1 MIENKETDADGVNP
15 VTADELRDVMRRVSY
30 SFMVTK
36 RSAEVQAILEDAL
49 GFDDFTAK
57 MRDPI
62 DLNDAEREEA
72 FSKLNGTLQG
82 LFVRGG
88 TLQEADE
95 SLQARIRKSNAERAG
110 EAVKG
115 RPTVLLAADQLPRA
129 LAKFERLLL
138 MEAKTIRNVQ
148 DRIFQR
154 DGKLVRL
161 SRNLLPP
168 GVELDDEYRENNAL
182 LIKEVKPKWLAT
194 RLERTIQFIGASAG
208 KPGADGKPKMVPK
221 NASTELCERMLQDDT
236 RWRHPYLFGTIEA
249 PTLRRDGTV
258 LDSPGYDKKTGL
270 FFDPGETVFPPV
282 PPRITR
288 DDGLTAIKHIEELL
302 CDFPFQDAPGYEGV
316 SLSVALA
323 AILTGPVRRTLD
335 IAPAFAVT
343 AKEAETGKTELC
355 KFIAGITTG
364 RAVSGQPFSDS
375 EEERRKSIGG
385 NLRSGRPI
393 LFFDNADNVVIEG
406 DFLEKII
413 TLPSVTDRILSM
425 TEEYSA
431 PTNCLVLFNGNHIS
445 VGGAMTTRVL
455 QTRIVTDTPL
465 AQRSFQYPDLFQ
477 YVIDHRPELVWCVLV
492 ALRAWLINGE
502 PDETRAT
509 SRFQQWDSLIA
520 QALVWYGYA
529 DPMRGGDEL
538 RDVDPVKEAKR
549 EVVRQ
554 WAMKFGDSTVSA
566 LDLQRSAEVRQAIA
580 AARGRHEREVTPMMV
595 AKYVGTV
602 EGVRLGLDWR
612 VIRAAMTAEKSAQWR
627 LEYVGQ
633 GDAPPLAPTADD
645 ESSAVR
651 DFAPGD
657 NDEDA

>member
-1 MIENKETDADGVNP
+1 
-15 VTADELRDVMRRVSY
+15 
-30 SFMVTK
+30 
-36 RSAEVQAILEDAL
+36 
-49 GFDDFTAK
+49 
-57 MRDPI
+57 
-62 DLNDAEREEA
+62 
-72 FSKLNGTLQG
+72 
-82 LFVRGG
+82 
-88 TLQEADE
+88 
-95 SLQARIRKSNAERAG
+95 
-110 EAVKG
+110 
-115 RPTVLLAADQLPRA
+115 
-129 LAKFERLLL
+129 
-138 MEAKTIRNVQ
+138 
-148 DRIFQR
+148 
-154 DGKLVRL
+154 
-161 SRNLLPP
+161 LPP
-168 GVELDDEYRENNAL
+168 GTESDGEYRENNAL
-182 LIKEVKPKWLAT
+182 LITEVKPKWLAN
-194 RLERTIQFIGASAG
+194 RLDRTIMFIGRPAG
-208 KPGADGKPKMVPK
+208 KPKDGAKAKPVPK
-221 NASTELCERMLQDDT
+221 SASAELCARMIEDNT

-249 PTLRRDGTV
+249 PTLRSDGTV

-270 FFDPGETVFPPV
+270 FFDPGATVFPKV
-282 PPRITR
+282 PSRLTR
-288 DDGLTAIKHIEELL
+288 DDGLVAIKSIEQLL

-316 SLSVALA
+316 SLSVAMA

-364 RAVSGQPFSDS
+364 RAVSGQPFSES

-406 DFLEKII
+406 DFLEKVI
-413 TLPSVTDRILSM
+413 TLPSVTDRVLSM

-455 QTRIVTDTPL
+455 LSRIVTDTPL
-465 AQRSFQYPDLFQ
+465 ANRAFAYPDLFQ
-477 YVIDHRPELVWCVLV
+477 YVIEHRPELVWAILV

-502 PDETRAT
+502 RDETRAT

-554 WAMKFGDSTVSA
+554 WAMKFGDNTVSA
-566 LDLQRSAEVRQAIA
+566 LDLQHAVEVRQAIA
-580 AARGRHEREVTPMMV
+580 AARGRHEREVTPMIV
-595 AKYVGTV
+595 AKYIGTV

-612 VIRAAMTAEKSAQWR
+612 VIRSSAAHDKSSQWR
-627 LEYVGQ
+627 LEYVGE
-633 GDAPPLAPTADD
+633 GDAPPLAPTEDD
-645 ESSAVR
+645 DVTAER

>member
-1 MIENKETDADGVNP
+1 MSDNIEADADGVNP
-15 VTADELRDVMRRVSY
+15 VTADEVTEAMRQVSY
-30 SFMVTK
+30 RFLLSK
-36 RSAEVQAILEDAL
+36 RNAEVQAIMEDAL
-49 GFDDFTAK
+49 GFDDFTGKIRQPAE
-57 MRDPI
+57 
-62 DLNDAEREEA
+62 LTDAERA
-72 FSKLNGTLQG
+72 DAYSKLNGTLQATYVPDSPNG
-82 LFVRGG
+82 
-88 TLQEADE
+88 ADASE
-95 SLQARIRKSNAERAG
+95 LLNARIRKWNAEREG
-110 EAVKG
+110 EAIKT
-115 RPTVLLAADQLPRA
+115 RQTVLLAPDQLSRA
-129 LAKFERLLL
+129 LAKVERLLL
-138 MEAKTIRNVQ
+138 MEAKTIRNVK

-168 GVELDDEYRENNAL
+168 GVEHDDEYRENNAL

-194 RLERTIQFIGASAG
+194 RLERTVQFIGASAG
-208 KPGADGKPKMVPK
+208 KPGADGKPKTVPK
-221 NASTELCERMLQDDT
+221 NASAELCARMLEDDT

-270 FFDPGETVFPPV
+270 FFDPGETVFPKV
-282 PPRITR
+282 PPRLTR
-288 DDGLTAIKHIEELL
+288 DDGLTAIKRIEELL

-316 SLSVALA
+316 SLSVALG

-335 IAPAFAVT
+335 IAPAFTVT
-343 AKEAETGKTELC
+343 AKEAETGKTELS

-431 PTNCLVLFNGNHIS
+431 PTNALVLFNGNNIS

-465 AQRSFQYPDLFQ
+465 AQRSFQYPDLFN

-492 ALRAWLINGE
+492 ALRAWLTNGE
-502 PDETRAT
+502 PDSTRAT

-538 RDVDPVKEAKR
+538 REVDPVKEGQR
-549 EVVRQ
+549 EVVRK
-554 WAMKFGDSTVSA
+554 WAMKHGDSTVTA
-566 LDLQRSAEVRQAIA
+566 LDLQSSMEIRQAIA
-580 AARGRHEREVTPMMV
+580 DARDMREREVNT
-595 AKYVGTV
+595 KIVGHYITST

-612 VIRAAMTAEKSAQWR
+612 VIRQARVKGEPARWH
-627 LEYVGQ
+627 LEYTGE
-633 GDAPPLAPTADD
+633 GDAPAIDQDD
-645 ESSAVR
+645 EN

-657 NDEDA
+657 NGEDA